1 MYCPKCQSDLTN
13 DSNFCHNCGYKI
25 MPDSLDEKEK
35 KVIDKDTLRKNTY
48 IGLAIGIPIFL
59 IVLLISFINTR
70 NRINITYTV
79 TSASNDY
86 IKRSSNQTV
95 VETDNVYSGVD
106 INSDKD
112 AYDLI
117 IKDSKAQKDSC
128 PLDILSIEEEMISKF
143 NITAVNLCEMDPSF
157 AKELYNVIDRVYTM
171 FPSVKGNIT
180 NITIGNMDSSM
191 KSVIAYYQPLFPFA
205 QSNNNSMVYKMRIVL
220 NAKYFLNENLLRETT
235 KQSSLSGHFPPN
247 STISS
252 PVAHE
257 LGHYLSFYAMCKFYK
272 IDKTLIFKT
281 SDNDNLYTLI
291 DNFSTSTFSK
301 KMLDEAYELYISE
314 GNKKIDFDEWRGEIS
329 QYALSKDDTG
339 KYIYDETIAEAF
351 HDVYL
356 NNDNANTTSKYIV
369 KVLRKY
375 VEA

>member
-25 MPDSLDEKEK
+25 MPDSLDEKEE
-35 KVIDKDTLRKNTY
+35 KVVDKDTLRKNTY

-220 NAKYFLNENLLRETT
+220 NAKYFLNEKLLREST
-235 KQSSLSGHFPPN
+235 KQSSITGHFPPN
-247 STISS
+247 STVTS

-257 LGHYLSFYAMCKFYK
+257 MGHYLSFYAMTKHYK
-272 IDKTLIFKT
+272 ILIKP
-281 SDNDNLYTLI
+281 NLLL
-291 DNFSTSTFSK
+291 K
-301 KMLDEAYELYISE
+301 L
-314 GNKKIDFDEWRGEIS
+314 W
-329 QYALSKDDTG
+329 LSL
-339 KYIYDETIAEAF
+339 
-351 HDVYL
+351 YL
-356 NNDNANTTSKYIV
+356 NPIMHVLMLIAYIT
-369 KVLRKY
+369 VLMRKKKK
-375 VEA
+375 